1 MEYVID
7 FQGFRDD
14 GNNFI
19 FKELC
24 IQCIQD
30 NKFSGASDQYLFL
43 PPFNYKHL
51 SEKKKTLINGLKT
64 SVLDLAGS
72 AVFKLSLI
80 HI

>member
-1 MEYVID
+1 MCIRDREYVID

-51 SEKKKTLINGLKT
+51 SEKKKR
-64 SVLDLAGS
+64 
-72 AVFKLSLI
+72 
-80 HI
+80 